1 MVNENKNTQPKD
13 NEEIKAKAKAKAAKL
28 ATARDDFGKSVKKF
42 SKDVDTLKTA
52 MDATPEQIS
61 EALEDVVETVTEA
74 ATQLQQI
81 DEALPGNGE
90 PDEGIMGGVH
100 DENNE
105 NENERTAQDGEPDEK
120 DDKILKLEE
129 QMGKIM
135 SENLSMKK
143 AGLAKRWANIFPQH
157 LRKAQEDE
165 FMKDHDEDEDL
176 EKMEAKVTAGEV
188 SIKAYQT
195 SGLINRSRTGG
206 YGGYGPVP
214 QMGKDTGK
222 LMTGKATEAVP
233 WNMR

>member
-1 MVNENKNTQPKD
+1 MVNEEKNKQPSD
-13 NEEIKAKAKAKAAKL
+13 NEEIKVKAKGKAAKL

-61 EALEDVVETVTEA
+61 EALEEVVETVTEA

-90 PDEGIMGGVH
+90 PDEGIMGDTY
-100 DENNE
+100 DENHD
-105 NENERTAQDGEPDEK
+105 ENERTGQNGEPDEK

-143 AGLAKRWANIFPQH
+143 AGLAKRWASIFPQH

-165 FMKDHDEDEDL
+165 FMKEHDEDEDL
-176 EKMEAKVTAGEV
+176 EKMEAKVTAGET

-206 YGGYGPVP
+206 YGSYGPVP
-214 QMGKDTGK
+214 QMGKDSGK
-222 LMTGKATEAVP
+222 LQTGKAGEVIP